1 LEEEVRRTKFPKQFR
16 MYLKKEDL
24 ETWRILKEIAQREGK
39 SIAQIVREQVESY
52 VRLHEPG
59 NPQQRLDTIIRLG
72 KKYVAPKVC
81 MVKDCMRD
89 AVAVATYLNDGKD
102 YFLCEEHLKEIG
114 EYRNWRFKKFLE
126 G

>member
-1 LEEEVRRTKFPKQFR
+1 LPFKSFYWPNSEEAKR
-16 MYLKKEDL
+16 LWKEA
-24 ETWRILKEIAQREGK
+24 KEIAKREGK
-39 SIAQIVREQVESY
+39 SVSQLIREFLESY
-52 VRLHEPG
+52 IHLHEPG